1 MTDRVRHTAGFTL
14 AELMMSIAII
24 LILAAIAIP
33 SIVTSQNNMRMV
45 ELNNAA
51 QSIANAAQTQ
61 MTAMK
66 VSGTW
71 MALINNDEGNVKY
84 SPATNAPDTDT
95 YYMTAS
101 DARSNGIVPGLSIDE
116 SVRNGDYVIEFTA
129 STAQVVS
136 VFYTDGKSG
145 FFGSAPESTNAA
157 QVCYESEGAVTDQA
171 TRLAHDPM
179 IGYYE
184 GTPAGAT
191 PEVALKNPVIW
202 VDEKTG
208 RLMVQDPNI
217 ADDGGSGSTNTT
229 VSIEN
234 KTTGVSFVLSS
245 LSNKTSTLTVSV
257 GGGEGDGMAL
267 SNAGKDRVL
276 QQVTREGTSGGNVY
290 SIDLNALSREVSDS
304 TADALKDVFKEC
316 TSDNDMTVRAEVTE
330 QTKKSV
336 PATATANIKWP
347 NPVGK
352 LTMLVT
358 NPYSAVVAGG
368 VETSGFTEPTVEAG
382 AINGDG
388 TRSDAVTLE
397 ATKISEDTENHL
409 RVSDANSR
417 LSAQNQQAGYQSYAG
432 GWVPSSD
439 VRNDSTFRLEA
450 NVGSYNA
457 HAYQIWELW
466 IKRSDNHEAMRVGY
480 LRDGAW
486 EWASFVQG
494 GQSFNYSFLDGC
506 FTWYAANGTAYNS
519 IVGRDTDA
527 LNIVSVALDAQALFA
542 SDPSQ
547 KLVDDDGSAT
557 IYVRTAPKMSE
568 VQGYFNQLAESGT
581 LKSTYLSK
589 MANTST
595 AAETSSR
602 NCFDSTGSYEARAA
616 FEGEF
621 GASSSDVIW
630 AVSGETTTGYDQG
643 NAFLSDSAYKNVRVY
658 YSIAP
663 GLGFSNI
670 RDYAG
675 GNNTQYLTGVRSTG
689 MMNVA
694 LWLYRGESY
703 EGLQAMQAASLQLT
717 GDDRYT
723 CRQAGDG
730 RYDFKLTT
738 LEDWRFYRVASYYDG
753 DTKLDIPNQYLPHS
767 GIESAEPKIVV
778 ATGSDKTVDG
788 VEYEFKGWTTT
799 DTKSGEP
806 LSVAP
811 GIAFSELTGQLAEKG
826 VRLTAVY
833 EEKETPPDPP
843 DPPTPPTP
851 DIPEPTIGL
860 AYLEFNAQGEVTGY
874 SGYFDDSGE
883 KYEHLPERSNSEI
896 ASWGYYVI
904 VPEGSAAPQY
914 QRGGNSSSRDDW
926 AKCALETK
934 AVSVGGESC
943 DLYKAPTSYS
953 GDRTVTLPFKDGSVA
968 IQWDTNLD
976 DTPTYVYTYNFDFAA
991 AVSTD
996 KKDKE
1001 RWGSKKAPW
1010 NVRHWDQFVG
1020 CLDVWNVQNKYTSD
1034 YFLQTHDI
1042 DLMYGDE
1049 ANPQHRDVQWG
1060 SSVFAG
1066 TYDGGENAI
1075 SHYRLQVGA
1084 DNGIG
1089 GLFNHIDGATIKNV
1103 SLVDVWQ
1110 TTNDSEAETLLWGR
1124 SAGLL
1129 VGEARDSKVEN
1140 CVVEGAT
1147 DAAEDAAVRLN
1158 LITNGENYVGALI
1171 GHAQNGEDGVEVE
1184 SCTVR
1189 NVRIQSS
1196 TAFADNQGFTANV
1209 GMLIG
1214 CAEKDTE
1221 IEECRSLDNAI
1232 VLTGEMSSNSTATV
1246 NLGGLVG
1253 SGNHIK
1259 IDEKDIRK
1267 LDVPVNERYAVSNF
1281 KVEISGLSQSP
1292 AGVNIGG
1299 IAGRLESIE
1308 KPPELFEGAVSNV
1321 KVETAQASNNLYV
1334 GGVVGFVADEKI
1346 DTSKWEDK
1354 NCYTA
1359 CKNSFH
1365 NGQALTG
1372 PENAIGN
1379 MTLAKSAPD
1388 ESGDAPSVE
1397 APASEKQDVVQQ
1409 PDATPDP
1416 DAPSTEKPT
1425 TQPDADAPVTG
1436 EPTPQPD
1443 PDAAVPSE
1451 PDSSDDPQAGAPGDT
1466 GNLTADDQTSAPTD
1480 AALDQDAR
1488 KQEGE
1493 SDA

>member
-116 SVRNGDYVIEFTA
+116 SVRNGDYIIEFTA

-136 VFYTDGKSG
+136 VYYTDGKSG

-157 QVCYESEGAVTDQA
+157 QVYYESEGAATDQA

-202 VDEKTG
+202 VDETTG

-234 KTTGVSFVLSS
+234 KTTGVSFTLSS
-245 LSNKTSTLTVSV
+245 LSNKTETLTVTV
-257 GGGEGDGMAL
+257 GGVGTGGSGEPEAAAALVGSNEGGLAL
-267 SNAGKDRVL
+267 SGSSKNRVL
-276 QQVTREGTSGGNVY
+276 KQVTREGTPGGNVY

-347 NPVGK
+347 DPVGK

-382 AINGDG
+382 AINEDG

-417 LSAQNQQAGYQSYAG
+417 LSAQNPQAGYQSYAG

-450 NVGSYNA
+450 NAGSYNA
-457 HAYQIWELW
+457 HSYQIWELW

-506 FTWYAANGTAYNS
+506 FTWYAADGTAYNS

-703 EGLQAMQAASLQLT
+703 EGLQAMQAASPAA
-717 GDDRYT
+717 DR
-723 CRQAGDG
+723 R
-730 RYDFKLTT
+730 
-738 LEDWRFYRVASYYDG
+738 
-753 DTKLDIPNQYLPHS
+753 
-767 GIESAEPKIVV
+767 
-778 ATGSDKTVDG
+778 
-788 VEYEFKGWTTT
+788 
-799 DTKSGEP
+799 
-806 LSVAP
+806 
-811 GIAFSELTGQLAEKG
+811 
-826 VRLTAVY
+826 
-833 EEKETPPDPP
+833 
-843 DPPTPPTP
+843 
-851 DIPEPTIGL
+851 
-860 AYLEFNAQGEVTGY
+860 
-874 SGYFDDSGE
+874 
-883 KYEHLPERSNSEI
+883 
-896 ASWGYYVI
+896 
-904 VPEGSAAPQY
+904 
-914 QRGGNSSSRDDW
+914 
-926 AKCALETK
+926 
-934 AVSVGGESC
+934 
-943 DLYKAPTSYS
+943 
-953 GDRTVTLPFKDGSVA
+953 
-968 IQWDTNLD
+968 
-976 DTPTYVYTYNFDFAA
+976 
-991 AVSTD
+991 
-996 KKDKE
+996 
-1001 RWGSKKAPW
+1001 
-1010 NVRHWDQFVG
+1010 
-1020 CLDVWNVQNKYTSD
+1020 
-1034 YFLQTHDI
+1034 
-1042 DLMYGDE
+1042 
-1049 ANPQHRDVQWG
+1049 
-1060 SSVFAG
+1060 
-1066 TYDGGENAI
+1066 
-1075 SHYRLQVGA
+1075 
-1084 DNGIG
+1084 
-1089 GLFNHIDGATIKNV
+1089 
-1103 SLVDVWQ
+1103 
-1110 TTNDSEAETLLWGR
+1110 
-1124 SAGLL
+1124 
-1129 VGEARDSKVEN
+1129 
-1140 CVVEGAT
+1140 
-1147 DAAEDAAVRLN
+1147 
-1158 LITNGENYVGALI
+1158 
-1171 GHAQNGEDGVEVE
+1171 
-1184 SCTVR
+1184 
-1189 NVRIQSS
+1189 
-1196 TAFADNQGFTANV
+1196 
-1209 GMLIG
+1209 
-1214 CAEKDTE
+1214 
-1221 IEECRSLDNAI
+1221 RSLYMSPGRRRSLRFQADHARRLAFLSCRL
-1232 VLTGEMSSNSTATV
+1232 VL
-1246 NLGGLVG
+1246 
-1253 SGNHIK
+1253 
-1259 IDEKDIRK
+1259 
-1267 LDVPVNERYAVSNF
+1267 
-1281 KVEISGLSQSP
+1281 
-1292 AGVNIGG
+1292 
-1299 IAGRLESIE
+1299 
-1308 KPPELFEGAVSNV
+1308 
-1321 KVETAQASNNLYV
+1321 
-1334 GGVVGFVADEKI
+1334 
-1346 DTSKWEDK
+1346 
-1354 NCYTA
+1354 
-1359 CKNSFH
+1359 
-1365 NGQALTG
+1365 
-1372 PENAIGN
+1372 
-1379 MTLAKSAPD
+1379 
-1388 ESGDAPSVE
+1388 
-1397 APASEKQDVVQQ
+1397 
-1409 PDATPDP
+1409 
-1416 DAPSTEKPT
+1416 
-1425 TQPDADAPVTG
+1425 
-1436 EPTPQPD
+1436 
-1443 PDAAVPSE
+1443 
-1451 PDSSDDPQAGAPGDT
+1451 
-1466 GNLTADDQTSAPTD
+1466 
-1480 AALDQDAR
+1480 
-1488 KQEGE
+1488 
-1493 SDA
+1493 